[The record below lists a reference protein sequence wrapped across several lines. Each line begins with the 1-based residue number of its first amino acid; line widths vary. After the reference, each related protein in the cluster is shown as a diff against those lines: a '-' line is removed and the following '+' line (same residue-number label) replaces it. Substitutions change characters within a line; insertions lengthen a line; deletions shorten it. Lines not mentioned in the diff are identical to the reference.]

1 MVINWLIDCFLGSHF
16 ERVCEKYGRQE
27 VINTMRKFN
36 DYCIEREK
44 EKNGKIILRED
55 GGLTLEFDG

>member
-1 MVINWLIDCFLGSHF
+1 MVINWLEEVLGSHF

-36 DYCIEREK
+36 IWCIEREK
-44 EKNGKIILRED
+44 EEEINGEETEI
-55 GGLTLEFDG
+55 